1 MKIEQA
7 WNGSLSVVANDDGG
21 GDDELLLQNHTV
33 CTLIDGFS
41 FATTF

>member
-7 WNGSLSVVANDDGG
+7 WNGSLSLVANDDGS
-21 GDDELLLQNHTV
+21 DVDELLLQNHTV

-41 FATTF
+41 FVTTF